1 MGKRRMAEFGI
12 TQQDLEWARRA
23 EQRIVVALLLASAL
37 GWGFY
42 GLFATKLFYPLL
54 VIRALV
60 VGFCLVFV
68 TAFVLIVPAESVLY
82 LISPRYRRTRRYER
96 ARKKLRALRETH
108 GA

>member
-1 MGKRRMAEFGI
+1 MAKSGI

-42 GLFATKLFYPLL
+42 SLLATKLFYPLL
-54 VIRALV
+54 VIRALI
-60 VGFCLVFV
+60 VGICLVFV

-82 LISPRYRRTRRYER
+82 LASPRYRRVRRYER
-96 ARKKLRALRETH
+96 ARKKLRARHEAH